1 MQLVSICTAVAVVLF
16 AGAAPAFAE
25 DQPTP
30 PPAPAPTGDKLR
42 DLCTDRPTKSTG
54 TCTVDKGHWQ
64 VESDIVNVTSFRFDG
79 ITTQTTLV
87 TSPVVKYGLSDN
99 SDIELG
105 FTPNEIVRVT
115 DHATGQSG
123 SLSGFGDL
131 FLHWKYEFVGSG
143 GGNFTAT
150 LDPYVKAPTART
162 GIGNGDWEGG
172 LVVPVNWN
180 SIGGGWSLGADPE
193 VDDVHD
199 ALGSGYHLALQ
210 APLTFSHP
218 MGKALTGSI
227 EFWAGTDLDPV
238 HTTHQYSAD
247 VAAAWVVG
255 PNLQL
260 DGGLNFGLNHETPQ
274 VQGYI
279 GISRRF

>member
-1 MQLVSICTAVAVVLF
+1 MRIVSICAAVAVVLF
-16 AGAAPAFAE
+16 AAAPALAD
-25 DQPTP
+25 DQ
-30 PPAPAPTGDKLR
+30 PAPAAAPDGGKLR

-64 VESDIVNVTSFRFDG
+64 IESDIVNVTSFRFDG
-79 ITTQTTLV
+79 ITAQTTLV
-87 TSPVVKYGLSDN
+87 TSPVIKYGLSDN

-105 FTPNEIVRVT
+105 FTPDEIVRVT
-115 DHATGQSG
+115 DHNTGQSA
-123 SLSGFGDL
+123 SLSGFGDM
-131 FLHWKYEFVGSG
+131 FLHWKYEFVGAG

-150 LDPYVKAPTART
+150 LDPYVKAPTARA
-162 GIGNGDWEGG
+162 GIGNGEWEGG

-218 MGKALTGSI
+218 MGKNLTGSI
-227 EFWAGTDLDPV
+227 EFWAGTDFDPV

-247 VAAAWVVG
+247 LAAAWVVG

-260 DGGLNFGLNHETPQ
+260 DGGVNFGLNRDTPQ